1 MDIQEVAGL
10 LAEFDD
16 HRIAIKV
23 MIKDLE
29 EIKQHV
35 DKILPASLDAR
46 YIRFFEEKIKTITAL
61 FNALLEMRKEIARSV
76 REEIEI
82 RRKLHKGENAFELED
97 VFNVRD
103 FADKIDQF
111 KVTQEKMRSKV
122 QSDQD
127 LTVYKDIN
135 IPGITPERIEEK

>member
-10 LAEFDD
+10 LEEYNE
-16 HRIAIKV
+16 HRAAIKN

-29 EIKQHV
+29 EIKENV
-35 DKILPASLDAR
+35 EKILPKSLDAR

-76 REEIEI
+76 REEIDI
-82 RRKLHKGENAFELED
+82 RRKLDKGADAYELED

-103 FADKIDQF
+103 LADKIDEF
-111 KVTQEKMRSKV
+111 KQNQDKMRQK
-122 QSDQD
+122 
-127 LTVYKDIN
+127 LTEQTKELTEYDDIN
-135 IPGITPERIEEK
+135 IPGITERIHE